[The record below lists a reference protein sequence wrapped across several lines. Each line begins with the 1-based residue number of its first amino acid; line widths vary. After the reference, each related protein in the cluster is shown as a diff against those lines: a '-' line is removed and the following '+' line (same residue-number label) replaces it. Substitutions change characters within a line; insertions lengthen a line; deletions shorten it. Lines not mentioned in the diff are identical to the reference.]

1 MGTDSTDRGATP
13 VVGNVLL
20 VAVVIVIGI
29 VLVTL
34 SFSFLEGTGAPSAE
48 ASFEYEQ
55 TPVGL
60 EMTATAIG
68 TDVTVQLNGRPVTTI
83 EAGDA
88 GESVLVPTAPGD
100 RITVVSQDREKSV
113 LVAREIEDRD
123 EVGDFIA
130 YYTFEAGSGDTLLDR
145 SNNDNDGNLSGDLDW
160 QESSLAF
167 DGDGD
172 YIEVDQFNTPV
183 ETVSEFTIA
192 VTYRTDDESEKQE
205 LVEHKSD
212 DDNWLLELK
221 PCDNDEVESADS
233 DLCDGDDQYVP
244 VFSVDQAGGTQ
255 DEQIFGDGEQ
265 ANTRQTLVG
274 TFNGSGHT
282 LYVDGEQASSGEYEG
297 DISMG
302 DLNIGKDIEP
312 SNDDYLD
319 GEIYEIRLYY
329 TAFDD
334 QQVRVLTEAM
344 E

>member
-1 MGTDSTDRGATP
+1 MGTDSTDRGVTP

-145 SNNDNDGNLSGDLDW
+145 SNNDNDGNLSGEETEWTGNSYEFTGDDYFEVPDLN
-160 QESSLAF
+160 A
-167 DGDGD
+167 
-172 YIEVDQFNTPV
+172 PV
-183 ETVSEFTIA
+183 YEVSEFTFA
-192 VTYRTDDESEKQE
+192 VSYETDSGTDKQE
-205 LVEHKSD
+205 LAEHISGS
-212 DDNWLLELK
+212 DNWGVEIK
-221 PCDNDEVESADS
+221 PCENWNSCNDDTTDTYNPNFFADES
-233 DLCDGDDQYVP
+233 
-244 VFSVDQAGGTQ
+244 GGSQ
-255 DEQIFGDGEQ
+255 SGQIFGGPQ
-265 ANTRQTLVG
+265 PVG
-274 TFNGSGHT
+274 QKQVVIGTYNGSAT
-282 LYVDGEQASSGEYEG
+282 EIYVDGQSKATDSFESE
-297 DISMG
+297 ISMG
-302 DLNIGKDIEP
+302 NFFIGTDAEN
-312 SNDDYLD
+312 SGSRDNLD

>member
-1 MGTDSTDRGATP
+1 MGTDRAIRGATP

-20 VAVVIVIGI
+20 VAVVIVIGV

-68 TDVTVQLNGRPVTTI
+68 TDVTVQLNGRPVATI

-88 GESVLVPTAPGD
+88 GESVIVPTAPGD
-100 RITVVSQDREKSV
+100 RITVVSRDREKSV
-113 LVAREIEDRD
+113 LVDRTIDDRE

-130 YYTFEAGSGDTLLDR
+130 YYTFEAGSGDALLDR
-145 SNNDNDGNLSGDLDW
+145 SNNDNNASLKGDKTGWTGNSYDFTGN
-160 QESSLAF
+160 
-167 DGDGD
+167 D
-172 YIEVDQFNTPV
+172 YFEVTKLNAPV
-183 ETVSEFTIA
+183 YEVSEFTFA
-192 VTYRTDDESEKQE
+192 VTYKTDSGTAKQE
-205 LVEHKSD
+205 LAEHISGS
-212 DDNWLLELK
+212 DNWGVEIK
-221 PCDNDEVESADS
+221 PCENWNS
-233 DLCDGDDQYVP
+233 CDGDKTDTHNP
-244 VFSVDQAGGTQ
+244 NFFADESGGSQ
-255 DEQIFGDGEQ
+255 SGQIFGGPEPVGQKQVVVGTYNGSTTEIYIDGEPK
-265 ANTRQTLVG
+265 ATDS
-274 TFNGSGHT
+274 FNS
-282 LYVDGEQASSGEYEG
+282 E
-297 DISMG
+297 ISMG
-302 DLNIGKDIEP
+302 DFFIGTDAE
-312 SNDDYLD
+312 SSGNRDNFD